1 MQETA
6 SISERSANYSQGTA
20 LTGATCWF
28 NLASQVTR
36 ATLRGINLRL
46 GLLYITVHTFICRS
60 FRLVP
65 TWDFTPRLNELLRH
79 RSWCHSTAL
88 AHWAGV
94 HPCVVV
100 IKHTHTERFCRALFI
115 LVHYSAWIFTPFF
128 PFSFLLV
135 STLMT
140 EFRTEEDAT
149 GRIIDRSFYRSH

>member
-100 IKHTHTERFCRALFI
+100 IKHTHRTILPCFVYPRALFS
-115 LVHYSAWIFTPFF
+115 VNFYSLFSLFFFARFNVNDRVSNRRGRYWANYRPFV
-128 PFSFLLV
+128 L
-135 STLMT
+135 
-140 EFRTEEDAT
+140 
-149 GRIIDRSFYRSH
+149 